1 MVNSRALARWLAF
14 ALLAG
19 TADGAHSQSATEAEL
34 KAAYLFNFAL
44 FVEWPQGGPPTFT
57 ICQHGTD
64 TLGAGALALARR
76 TLHGK
81 AITVRNVADNQFAG
95 CDVLY
100 ISSSEKSRIRALTSS
115 LRGMNVLT
123 VSDAPGA
130 ARDGATIGLSVEG
143 KKIVF
148 EVNIA
153 EARKSNLVISA
164 KLLDLARSVLD
175 PP

>member
-1 MVNSRALARWLAF
+1 M

-19 TADGAHSQSATEAEL
+19 TACGAHAESATEADI

-44 FVEWPQGGPPTFT
+44 FVEWPNRGQPTFT
-57 ICQHGTD
+57 ICQHGAD
-64 TLGAGALALARR
+64 TLGEGAKALARR

-81 AITVRNVADNQFAG
+81 AITVRNVADNQFTG

-115 LRGMNVLT
+115 LRGMSILT
-123 VSDAPGA
+123 VSDAPDA
-130 ARDGATIGLSVEG
+130 AKEGATIGLSVEG
-143 KKIVF
+143 QRIVF

-153 EARKSNLVISA
+153 QARKSNLVISA
-164 KLLDLARSVLD
+164 KLLALARSVVD
-175 PP
+175 VP